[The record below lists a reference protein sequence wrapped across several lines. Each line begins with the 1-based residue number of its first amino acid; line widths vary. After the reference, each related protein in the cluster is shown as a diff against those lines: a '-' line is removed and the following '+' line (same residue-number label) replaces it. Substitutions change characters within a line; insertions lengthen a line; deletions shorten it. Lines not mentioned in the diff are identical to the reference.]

1 MSRFTWWI
9 SLTLQFIQQTL
20 QKVIYILNADKNW
33 NNGICIWIRY
43 LLCWSHRKWKHVY
56 VKAQR
61 LGAHKFCCEKIW
73 YRNSHL
79 FEKIQYS
86 VKLQAK
92 LGTHCFI
99 SEKKCCAKWVF
110 YGRIYGGNHDL
121 HCETWF
127 SVTNL
132 TIPQNSCNRYMLPYE
147 NLYIIYIHS
156 CLYCGVTKW
165 PYKEKL
171 SPNQKQPEPL
181 HLNRT
186 PLHCEAYSLQQN
198 QTSCT

>member
-1 MSRFTWWI
+1 MCPFTWWI

-99 SEKKCCAKWVF
+99 SEKKCCAKWEF

-147 NLYIIYIHS
+147 TFVHYLYS
-156 CLYCGVTKW
+156 
-165 PYKEKL
+165 
-171 SPNQKQPEPL
+171 
-181 HLNRT
+181 
-186 PLHCEAYSLQQN
+186 
-198 QTSCT
+198 